1 MKEVAKGLADGP
13 HLSEQGVDKALQ
25 ALHPGHKLGCWQV
38 LAAFAVEQGVD
49 EFGAPKYRRCD
60 NAKASRTNECLDSC
74 ERISCE
80 EASFP
85 ALVASLF
92 SDEFPGDLKD
102 CPLTMCT
109 DDVDSAYRRLACR
122 NAEASV
128 VALWSVRLGQVVY
141 FTMPGHNFGLAAAVL
156 SFNR

>member
-1 MKEVAKGLADGP
+1 MTP
-13 HLSEQGVDKALQ
+13 TRQG
-25 ALHPGHKLGCWQV
+25 
-38 LAAFAVEQGVD
+38 FD
-49 EFGAPKYRRCD
+49 EFGEPKCRRCD

-74 ERISCE
+74 EKISCE

-92 SDEFPGDLKD
+92 SDAFPGDLKD
-102 CPLTMCT
+102 CPLAMCT

-128 VALWSVRLGQVVY
+128 VALWSVKLGQVVY